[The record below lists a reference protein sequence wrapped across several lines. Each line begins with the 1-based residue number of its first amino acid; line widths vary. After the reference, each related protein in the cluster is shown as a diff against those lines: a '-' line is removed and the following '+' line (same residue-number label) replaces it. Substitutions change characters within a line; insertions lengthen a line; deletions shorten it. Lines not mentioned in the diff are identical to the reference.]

1 MVSIIVSRTLFTERR
16 NEAIQV
22 SCVDGYENKKMFFV
36 TSLLCDTEAK
46 TSAVWS
52 LISEKSI
59 SVIVL
64 SDFNQGSIFE
74 ATNIKFR
81 VLKFYPVGWVG
92 RGGGVKL

>member
-22 SCVDGYENKKMFFV
+22 SCVDGYENKKMFFL
-36 TSLLCDTEAK
+36 TSLLCDTETT

-64 SDFNQGSIFE
+64 SDFNQGSIFKAQTLNLE
-74 ATNIKFR
+74 FK
-81 VLKFYPVGWVG
+81 VLSSGS
-92 RGGGVKL
+92 

>member
-1 MVSIIVSRTLFTERR
+1 MVSIIVSRTLFTGRR

-22 SCVDGYENKKMFFV
+22 SCVDGYENKKMFYV
-36 TSLLCDTEAK
+36 TSLLCDSETT

-64 SDFNQGSIFE
+64 SDFNQESIFK
-74 ATNIKFR
+74 ATNIKFIEFK
-81 VLKFYPVGWVG
+81 V
-92 RGGGVKL
+92 

>member
-1 MVSIIVSRTLFTERR
+1 MYQRTLFTERR

-22 SCVDGYENKKMFFV
+22 SCVDGYENKKMFYV
-36 TSLLCDTEAK
+36 TSLLCDTASK

-64 SDFNQGSIFE
+64 SEFNQGSIFK
-74 ATNIKFR
+74 ASNIKF
-81 VLKFYPVGWVG
+81 
-92 RGGGVKL
+92 